1 MNKTARKRPAKKRT
15 ESMKGQTKATART
28 SAPKTPK
35 ASTIR
40 LKPELQSALDR
51 ISDHL
56 DRPKNKIVNQAV
68 AEFLEKTGYQLR
80 DDIESTLEDLR
91 AYRSKDP
98 NFEDA
103 IERFADAEATHAA
116 EDPHEGKPQSNSRQ
130 SLSHEIQEL
139 IHA

>member
-1 MNKTARKRPAKKRT
+1 MKKVARKKAATR
-15 ESMKGQTKATART
+15 TKA
-28 SAPKTPK
+28 PK

-68 AEFLEKTGYQLR
+68 AEFLEKTSFQLR
-80 DDIESTLEDLR
+80 DDIESTLENLR
-91 AYRSKDP
+91 AYRSKDA
-98 NFEDA
+98 NFEA
-103 IERFADAEATHAA
+103 EIERFVDSEARHVA
-116 EDPHEGKPQSNSRQ
+116 EDPHEGTPQSASSQ
-130 SLSHEIQEL
+130 SLSHEIREL